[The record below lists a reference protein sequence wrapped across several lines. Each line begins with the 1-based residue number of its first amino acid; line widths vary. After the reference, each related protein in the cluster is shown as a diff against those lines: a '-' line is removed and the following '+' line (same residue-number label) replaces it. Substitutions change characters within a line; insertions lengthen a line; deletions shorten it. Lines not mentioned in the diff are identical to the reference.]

1 MSSAHRPRARPLGCR
16 FLPKTVRG
24 LSCKCRVM
32 AQPGRAVHRPA
43 APLTGLVRPFSGV
56 LRVSAVQVYFSIQSG
71 FHPECRGS
79 NWNCLQNRWC
89 EGAPI
94 GADWDPTPA
103 GFPSQ
108 HQGCTTTFSGSY
120 LGADF
125 TRRVEDAITAASTAV
140 QKARRS
146 AVILGFA
153 TAAFVLAGA
162 AAAWYAACAG
172 GRHRDNVAP
181 PLTWRWPSV
190 PNPARSR
197 AMLGKTR
204 LLTPR

>member
-89 EGAPI
+89 EGVPI
-94 GADWDPTPA
+94 GADWDPPLPDFRHDIKVVRPLSA
-103 GFPSQ
+103 GSTWAPILHAGWKTRSPQQ
-108 HQGCTTTFSGSY
+108 HG
-120 LGADF
+120 GA
-125 TRRVEDAITAASTAV
+125 
-140 QKARRS
+140 KARRS

-162 AAAWYAACAG
+162 AAAWDAACAG
-172 GRHRDNVAP
+172 GRHWDNVAP
-181 PLTWRWPSV
+181 PLTWRWPQ
-190 PNPARSR
+190 R
-197 AMLGKTR
+197 A
-204 LLTPR
+204 

>member
-89 EGAPI
+89 EGVPI
-94 GADWDPTPA
+94 GADWDPPLPDFRHDIKVVRPLSA
-103 GFPSQ
+103 GSTWAPILHAGWKTRSPQQARRCKGPSKRRDPWLC
-108 HQGCTTTFSGSY
+108 HRRIRTGRGRCCVG
-120 LGADF
+120 
-125 TRRVEDAITAASTAV
+125 RRVCWWATLG
-140 QKARRS
+140 QRRS
-146 AVILGFA
+146 TPNMA
-153 TAAFVLAGA
+153 LAP
-162 AAAWYAACAG
+162 AC
-172 GRHRDNVAP
+172 
-181 PLTWRWPSV
+181 
-190 PNPARSR
+190 
-197 AMLGKTR
+197 
-204 LLTPR
+204 LTPPVHVQCWVKLDY